1 MFSELSHYI
10 NFVFGLGSLQ
20 FYYKFTNEKKHYQP
34 ESKMVKVNVL
44 ISCMWYL
51 VIVNALED
59 HNAQW
64 AKCEV
69 DGNFKARFIMVI

>member
-1 MFSELSHYI
+1 
-10 NFVFGLGSLQ
+10 
-20 FYYKFTNEKKHYQP
+20 
-34 ESKMVKVNVL
+34 MVKVNVL